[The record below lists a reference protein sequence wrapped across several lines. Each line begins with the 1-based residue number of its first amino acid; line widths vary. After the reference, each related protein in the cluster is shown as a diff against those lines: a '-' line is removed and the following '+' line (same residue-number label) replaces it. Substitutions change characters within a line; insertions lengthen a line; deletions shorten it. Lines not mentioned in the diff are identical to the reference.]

1 MINFSLKMD
10 TLHKPFLFFIFLI
23 FSSAIYAQIFPAKNY
38 PKGYFIYP
46 VDARIGLAA
55 NFGELRPNH
64 YHMGLDCRT
73 DQVENRMVKAAA
85 DGYIARVSIAPFGFG
100 RAIYIN
106 HPNGL
111 TTLYGHLNSF
121 YPELEKYVKEQQY
134 KLESWQVSLDIPANL
149 FPVKKG
155 QFIAFS
161 GNTGGSQGPH
171 CHFEIRDT
179 KTDKV
184 LNPLL
189 FGFPIPDDVPPTI
202 LRLYMYDRCVSTY
215 SQSPKLLG
223 IKKENG
229 VYSTVQNVISVN
241 TDKVSFGISANDKLS
256 GSNNPNGI
264 YEAIIY
270 LDGLP
275 ISGFQLDS
283 ISYDE
288 TRYLNAHIDYK
299 TKAAGGPYIEHL
311 SRLPGY
317 PEGVYKD
324 INGDGVIEMND
335 DKIHQIKIV
344 VRDANGN
351 TSNLEFKIKKG
362 LIVEKGRQG
371 DSSSFYQQKE
381 FQPGFVNI
389 FENDNLQLY
398 LSPQALYDSVLFTHS
413 EKTSAAPHII
423 SSVFTVQSGLVP
435 VQDYFT
441 IKIKPNKT
449 VEENV
454 SDRVLMKRSW
464 GGKTEVVKAKK
475 VGDWYSARFRAFG
488 NFELI
493 VDDEPPVIG
502 GFANNSNLS
511 HSKNIV
517 FTPRDNNDEIKN
529 FRAELDGKWL
539 RFTNDKGRSYVYH
552 FDEMCPPGKHEL
564 KITVEDEAGNRAE
577 KTLNFIR

>member
-311 SRLPGY
+311 SRFPGY

>member
-1 MINFSLKMD
+1 MD

-413 EKTSAAPHII
+413 EKTSAAPYII
-423 SSVFTVQSGLVP
+423 SSVFTAQSGLVP